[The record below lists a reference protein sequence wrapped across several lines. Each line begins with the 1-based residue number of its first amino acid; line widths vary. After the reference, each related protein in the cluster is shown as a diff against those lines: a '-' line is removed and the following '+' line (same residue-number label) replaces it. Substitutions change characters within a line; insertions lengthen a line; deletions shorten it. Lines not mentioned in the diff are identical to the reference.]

1 MSKEALGVG
10 LKVLISLLICFA
22 VHYAIISFT
31 DFGNS
36 IVNLG
41 YSLLGFYGFE
51 LIFTLGVFF
60 AMFGMKSSMPNNLGF
75 VFLGVI
81 TLRLIASYLFAR
93 EGLDSEAV
101 DQTFK
106 YNFLVIVLI
115 FLASDAYIA
124 YHILNKNVTTEK
136 S

>member
-10 LKVLISLLICFA
+10 LKVIVSLLICFA
-22 VHYAIISFT
+22 VHFAIISFT
-31 DFGNS
+31 DFGDS
-36 IVNLG
+36 INNLG
-41 YSLLGFYGFE
+41 YSLIVFYGFE

-93 EGLDSEAV
+93 EGLDNEEV

-106 YNFLVIVLI
+106 YNFLIIVLI
-115 FLASDAYIA
+115 FLAGDAYIA
-124 YHILNKNVTTEK
+124 YHILNKNVAVEK

>member
-10 LKVLISLLICFA
+10 LKVIVSLLICFA
-22 VHYAIISFT
+22 VHFAIISFT
-31 DFGNS
+31 DFGDS
-36 IVNLG
+36 INNLG
-41 YSLLGFYGFE
+41 YSLIGFYGFE

-93 EGLDSEAV
+93 EGLDNEEV

-106 YNFLVIVLI
+106 YNFLIIVLV
-115 FLASDAYIA
+115 FLAGDAYIA
-124 YHILNKNVTTEK
+124 YHILNKNVAVEK